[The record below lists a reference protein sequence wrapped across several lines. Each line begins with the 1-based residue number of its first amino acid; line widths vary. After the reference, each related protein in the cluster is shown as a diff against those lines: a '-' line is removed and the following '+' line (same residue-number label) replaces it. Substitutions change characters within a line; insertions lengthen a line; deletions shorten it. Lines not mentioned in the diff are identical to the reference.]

1 MQDLKREAIRING
14 RAEFLFFFYSYQSV
28 MLICLTMKRAK
39 AAAAMLLP
47 LLISACAAPRI
58 TQVEQR
64 DSVRVEYRERLVRDT
79 VLFQVPTESMERE
92 ARDTSSH
99 LETSYA
105 ESDASYSNGVLT
117 HTLRNKPQ
125 QIPVPVVITVHDT
138 TIVQGSTRTEVVT
151 VPGELTRAQ
160 ARWIRLGK
168 WSAGILSLLAL
179 AAVAGIILKFAKR

>member
-1 MQDLKREAIRING
+1 
-14 RAEFLFFFYSYQSV
+14 
-28 MLICLTMKRAK
+28 
-39 AAAAMLLP
+39 MLLP
-47 LLISACAAPRI
+47 LLISACGVPRV

-64 DSVRVEYRERLVRDT
+64 DSVHVEYRERLVRDT
-79 VLFQVPTESMERE
+79 VLFQVPAESTERE

-105 ESDASYSNGVLT
+105 ESDASYSDGVLT

-125 QIPVPVVITVHDT
+125 QVPVPVVVTVHDT

-151 VPGELTRAQ
+151 VPGELTKAQ

-168 WSAGILSLLAL
+168 WSAGILSLLVL
-179 AAVAGIILKFAKR
+179 AAVAGILLKFSKR

>member
-1 MQDLKREAIRING
+1 
-14 RAEFLFFFYSYQSV
+14 
-28 MLICLTMKRAK
+28 
-39 AAAAMLLP
+39 MLLP
-47 LLISACAAPRI
+47 LLISACAAPRV

-79 VLFQVPTESMERE
+79 VLFQVPAESAERE

-105 ESDASYSNGVLT
+105 ESDASYSDGVLT

-125 QIPVPVVITVHDT
+125 QVPVPVVVTVHDT
-138 TIVQGSTRTEVVT
+138 TVVQGNTRTEVVT
-151 VPGELTRAQ
+151 VPGELTKAQ
-160 ARWIRLGK
+160 ARWIRFGK

-179 AAVAGIILKFAKR
+179 AAVAGIILKFSKR